1 MLGENFRQFCHLLS
15 QTKIYRQIF
24 FPVLMI
30 AYDAAFTVLVRIN
43 STKYSCSTKVA
54 GFGKIFP
61 LQNISAIMYFVF
73 YQEYKQLGVTYS
85 SCVFLSLHIVD
96 TLN

>member
-1 MLGENFRQFCHLLS
+1 MLGENLRQFCHLLS
-15 QTKIYRQIF
+15 QTKIYQRIF

-30 AYDAAFTVLVRIN
+30 TYDATFTVLVRTK

-54 GFGKIFP
+54 GFGKIFS
-61 LQNISAIMYFVF
+61 LQNNSAIMYFVF
-73 YQEYKQLGVTYS
+73 YQEYKQLYS
-85 SCVFLSLHIVD
+85 SCVLLSLHIVD